1 MHAFDNLFFQLNNNS
16 VVHKIKKKK
25 KSVKSETQA
34 ISLPRY
40 VLNLLTSNIVY
51 IYVTSLIEYAK
62 TRLSTD

>member
-1 MHAFDNLFFQLNNNS
+1 MHAFDNLFFQINNNS
-16 VVHKIKKKK
+16 VVHKIKK

>member
-1 MHAFDNLFFQLNNNS
+1 MHAFDNLFFQLNKNS
-16 VVHKIKKKK
+16 VVHKIKKK

-51 IYVTSLIEYAK
+51 IYICY
-62 TRLSTD
+62 